1 MVGTGSAAKGALDDG
16 ALSDA
21 SQLELGGSMVQ
32 ARDDCQ
38 LEVGVSM
45 VYSVGVGAA
54 LIGDGLP
61 EFGPKLLAALR
72 R

>member
-1 MVGTGSAAKGALDDG
+1 MVGTGSAAKGALGDG
-16 ALSDA
+16 ALSDT

-45 VYSVGVGAA
+45 VYSVGVG
-54 LIGDGLP
+54 GLP